1 MTMSGWVF
9 LAGAIVLEVSGTVLL
24 KLSNGFERW
33 HWGVLSVLCYAA
45 CFGVFAPALKVIP
58 VGVAYA
64 IWAGIGIV
72 AAALIGTLAFNERL
86 GAAQLVC
93 IALVLIGA
101 AGLRLTTSA

>member
-1 MTMSGWVF
+1 MSGWIY
-9 LAGAIVLEVSGTVLL
+9 LAGAIVLEIAGTFLL

-33 HWGVLSVLCYAA
+33 SWGVGSILCYTA
-45 CFGVFAPALKVIP
+45 CFVALAPALKTIP

-72 AAALIGTLAFNERL
+72 AAALIGMLAFNEKL

-93 IALVLIGA
+93 IALVLIGT
-101 AGLRLTTSA
+101 AGLRLTTSS

>member
-1 MTMSGWVF
+1 MLRRRGAEE
-9 LAGAIVLEVSGTVLL
+9 AGAVFVKVSRLDGTADV
-24 KLSNGFERW
+24 FAPAPQTAFDEARP
-33 HWGVLSVLCYAA
+33 ADR
-45 CFGVFAPALKVIP
+45 VFAPALKVIP